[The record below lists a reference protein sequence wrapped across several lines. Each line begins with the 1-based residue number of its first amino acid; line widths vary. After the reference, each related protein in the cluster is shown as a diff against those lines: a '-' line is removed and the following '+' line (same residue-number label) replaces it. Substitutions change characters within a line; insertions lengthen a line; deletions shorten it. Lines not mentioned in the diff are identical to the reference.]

1 VNAAGRGEQY
11 IMAAN
16 TYLVEV
22 TKIVD
27 GDTIYGHLIL
37 EDFDIV
43 LRNEKFRFLGVNTP
57 ERNQKGYREATDF
70 TTSIC
75 NGKTLRVDL
84 HGKDAFGRRLVDVYY
99 QEGELTKSLNEEL
112 LRLELA
118 VVYKH

>member
-1 VNAAGRGEQY
+1 
-11 IMAAN
+11 MAAN

-57 ERNQKGYREATDF
+57 ERYQKGYREATDF
-70 TTSIC
+70 TASIC
-75 NGKTLRVDL
+75 SGKTLRIDL

>member
-1 VNAAGRGEQY
+1 
-11 IMAAN
+11 MATN

-22 TKIVD
+22 TKTVD

-37 EDFDIV
+37 EDFDMV
-43 LRNEKFRFLGVNTP
+43 LRNQKFRFLGVNTP
-57 ERNQKGYREATDF
+57 ERNQQGYHEATDF
-70 TTSIC
+70 TGSVC

-84 HGKDAFGRRLVDVYY
+84 HGKDAFGRWLVDVYY

-118 VVYKH
+118 VVYKHWGGIDND